1 MRKKYIFLFALTLF
15 VPSFLLATS
24 LSIFQKDLKLG
35 DERLDVKILQMV
47 LNLDPQTRVS
57 LSGVGSLGKE
67 SVYFG
72 EKTRQAVIKFQ
83 KKYTILGES
92 GRVGIKTR
100 AKLDEILAKLLNSA
114 PVSPVVPV
122 KTASQTS
129 SSNQN
134 TTNTVKSITARP
146 AISSI
151 SPSSGG
157 NNTTITIKG
166 KNFLPSGNTVHT
178 NYTDDVFNLNSSDSE
193 TINFTF
199 VFPSDVFYDEED
211 GLVYPGNF
219 QLPVNIWVS
228 NKNGSSNELKYELT
242 I

>member
-1 MRKKYIFLFALTLF
+1 MRKKYIFLFALALF
-15 VPSFLLATS
+15 VPSLLLATS

-57 LSGVGSLGKE
+57 LSGAGSLGKE

-100 AKLDEILAKLLNSA
+100 AKLDEILAKLLNLA
-114 PVSPVVPV
+114 PVSSASPV
-122 KTASQTS
+122 KPVSQTN

-134 TTNTVKSITARP
+134 TTSTTKPITARP
-146 AISSI
+146 VISSI

-166 KNFLPSGNTVHT
+166 KNFLPSGNTAILDYADIGGLSSSDGET
-178 NYTDDVFNLNSSDSE
+178 MSFSINYPASFFTDDDTGEVF
-193 TINFTF
+193 
-199 VFPSDVFYDEED
+199 
-211 GLVYPGNF
+211 YPGN
-219 QLPVNIWVS
+219 LEIPIRIYVS
-228 NKNGSSNELKYELT
+228 NKNGISNYEIFTLR

>member
-1 MRKKYIFLFALTLF
+1 MRKKYIFLFILTLF

-57 LSGVGSLGKE
+57 LSGAGSLGKE

-100 AKLDEILAKLLNSA
+100 AKLDEILAKLLNLA

-122 KTASQTS
+122 KTTSQTS

-166 KNFLPSGNTVHT
+166 KNFLPSGNTVWSSFADEKLNVSSFDGET
-178 NYTDDVFNLNSSDSE
+178 LLYPVYLSPEFYTDEE
-193 TINFTF
+193 TGETGPF
-199 VFPSDVFYDEED
+199 VMPMD
-211 GLVYPGNF
+211 
-219 QLPVNIWVS
+219 IWVE
-228 NKNGSSNELKYELT
+228 NKNGLSNIFQYEIRL
-242 I
+242 